1 MSDSR
6 FDICIDWDG
15 QTLEVGKL
23 YANDRSAAV
32 TFEYSEEWLNRHH
45 AFAIDPDGLPL
56 GRGRFAMAGLP
67 RALADTGPDRWGRV
81 IIERAVRHGLLA
93 KKPYRDI
100 DYLVAIEDSTRIGA
114 LRIRNVGTTTFLGPT
129 HHVIPPLIALRELQ
143 AAANALHDGSA
154 TSRDIALLL
163 GAGSSIGGA
172 RPKSLVTMPDSR
184 LAIAKFSKP
193 DDVRDIAMGEILAM
207 AVARAAGI
215 RTADHQLENVGGRG
229 VAIIQRFDRENGR
242 RIPFISAWTLLALPK
257 EERGSYT
264 ILADAIRAHGENV
277 AVDLSE
283 LFRRLVYSILVG
295 NIDDHLRNHGFLM
308 QTPGRWS
315 LSPAYDI
322 NPTPMIDR
330 FHGRE
335 TPVSEDSPD
344 DHEIAAELDNALGR
358 ANRFGLN
365 LPTARTVVAEVRA
378 AMAQWRSIG
387 KRAGISDSA
396 ISAYADA
403 FEAR

>member
-1 MSDSR
+1 
-6 FDICIDWDG
+6 
-15 QTLEVGKL
+15 
-23 YANDRSAAV
+23 
-32 TFEYSEEWLNRHH
+32 
-45 AFAIDPDGLPL
+45 
-56 GRGRFAMAGLP
+56 
-67 RALADTGPDRWGRV
+67 
-81 IIERAVRHGLLA
+81 
-93 KKPYRDI
+93 
-100 DYLVAIEDSTRIGA
+100 
-114 LRIRNVGTTTFLGPT
+114 
-129 HHVIPPLIALRELQ
+129 
-143 AAANALHDGSA
+143 
-154 TSRDIALLL
+154 
-163 GAGSSIGGA
+163 
-172 RPKSLVTMPDSR
+172 MPDSR

-242 RIPFISAWTLLALPK
+242 RIPFISAWTLLALPR

-308 QTPGRWS
+308 RTAGRWS

-322 NPTPMIDR
+322 NPSPMIDR

-335 TPVSEDSPD
+335 TPVSEDSLD
-344 DHEIAAELDNALGR
+344 DHEIAAELDHALGR

-387 KRAGISDSA
+387 KRAGISASA

-403 FEAR
+403 FEAP